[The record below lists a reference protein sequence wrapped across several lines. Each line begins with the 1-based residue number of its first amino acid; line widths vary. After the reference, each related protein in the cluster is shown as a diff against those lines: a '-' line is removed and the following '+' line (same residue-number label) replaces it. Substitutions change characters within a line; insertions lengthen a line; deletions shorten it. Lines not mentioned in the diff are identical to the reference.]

1 MAKLFASTGVVAVA
15 LASLA
20 ATTAKADPVTLRYLC
35 YQDADECDVTR
46 DLLDRFEKQNPN
58 IRVIVDKVAF
68 GVVRDQ
74 LETRL
79 QAGEG
84 PDMARTTT
92 LAGMNRYYLDLTPY
106 VNAAY
111 WRKNFSKTLPWMR
124 DGAADEGIYGWLT
137 QITVTGP
144 YVSKTLF
151 DQAGVAL
158 PAAGASWDD
167 WVAAAAEVQK
177 KTKTYAGVVMDRSGH
192 RFAGV
197 AISYGAKYF
206 DRDGKPTAVVDD
218 GFKALTERMI
228 RWHKDG
234 IMPPDV
240 WPGASGAKWKNGAD
254 MFMNGDAVV
263 HISGSWMIQRYQAD
277 IGDKFEWIVPP
288 QPCGPAGCS
297 AMPGGAAMVAFKG
310 TKHPAEVGKV
320 MDFLVSEPIV
330 KEYYERT
337 VQIPAHEGIAAAG
350 LDYGPKVGPAARA
363 ALKQFTADFAKI
375 SPIAHHLQAYPRNL
389 AIFNATVNYVSQA
402 ITGALTPAQAYAKVQ
417 EEIDNAEKK

>member
-1 MAKLFASTGVVAVA
+1 MARLSAKTGIVAGA
-15 LASLA
+15 FLSLA
-20 ATTAKADPVTLRYLC
+20 VTTAAAEPVTLRYLC

-46 DLLDRFEKQNPN
+46 DLLDRFEKQNPD
-58 IRVIVDKVAF
+58 IKVIVDKVAF
-68 GVVRDQ
+68 SVVRDQ

-92 LAGMNRYYLDLTPY
+92 LAGMNRYYLDLTPH

-111 WRKNFSKTLPWMR
+111 WQQNFADSLPWMR
-124 DGAADEGIYGWLT
+124 DGANDKGIYGWLT

-144 YVSKTLF
+144 FVNKTLF

-158 PAAGASWDD
+158 PKEGATWDD
-167 WVAAAAEVQK
+167 WAKAAAEVQK
-177 KTKTYAGVVMDRSGH
+177 KTKTYSGIVMDRSGH

-206 DRDGKPTAVVDD
+206 DANGKPTAVVDD

-228 RWHKDG
+228 KWHADG
-234 IMPPDV
+234 VMPPDI
-240 WPGASGAKWKNGAD
+240 WPGASGAKWKNGGD
-254 MFMNGDAVV
+254 MFINGDAVM
-263 HISGSWMIQRYQAD
+263 HISGSWMIQRYQTD
-277 IGDKFEWIVPP
+277 IGDKFEWIVPA

-297 AMPGGAAMVAFKG
+297 AMPGGAGMVAFKG
-310 TKHPAEVGKV
+310 TKYPAQVGKV
-320 MDFLVSEPIV
+320 MDFLVSEPII

-337 VQIPAHEGIAAAG
+337 VQIPAHKGVAAKG
-350 LDYGPKVGPAARA
+350 LEYGPKVGPAARA

-375 SPIAHHLQAYPRNL
+375 SPIAHKLQAYPRNL
-389 AIFNATVNYVSQA
+389 SIFNASVNYVAQA
-402 ITGALTPAQAYAKVQ
+402 ITGTLTPAQAYAKTQ

>member
-1 MAKLFASTGVVAVA
+1 MAKLPATAGVVAGVLVSFA
-15 LASLA
+15 ASTA
-20 ATTAKADPVTLRYLC
+20 AAEPVTLRYLC

-58 IRVIVDKVAF
+58 IKVIVDKVAF

-84 PDMARTTT
+84 PDMARHTT
-92 LAGMNRYYLDLTPY
+92 LPGFNRYYLDLRPY

-111 WRKNFSKTLPWMR
+111 WEENFASTLPWFR
-124 DGAADEGIYGWLT
+124 EGANDKGIYGWMT

-144 YVSKTLF
+144 FVDKTLF

-158 PAAGASWDD
+158 PKPGATWDD
-167 WVAAAAEVQK
+167 WAKAAAEVQK
-177 KTKTYAGVVMDRSGH
+177 KTKTYSGIVMDRSGH

-206 DRDGKPTAVVDD
+206 DQNGKPTAVVDD
-218 GFKALTERMI
+218 GFKALAERLI
-228 RWHKDG
+228 AWHADG
-234 IMPPDV
+234 LMPPDI
-240 WPGASGAKWKNGAD
+240 WPGSSGAKWKNGAD
-254 MFMNGDAVV
+254 MFINGDAVM
-263 HISGSWMIQRYQAD
+263 HISGSWMVQRYQTD

-288 QPCGPAGCS
+288 QPCGTAGCS
-297 AMPGGAAMVAFKG
+297 AMPGGAGMVAFKG

-320 MDFLVSEPIV
+320 MDFLVSEPII

-337 VQIPAHEGIAAAG
+337 VQIPAHKGIAAKG

-363 ALKQFTADFAKI
+363 ALKQFTADFAGI
-375 SPIAHHLQAYPRNL
+375 SPIAHRLQAYPRNL
-389 AIFNATVNYVSQA
+389 AIFNASVNYVAQA
-402 ITGALTPAQAYAKVQ
+402 ITGSLTKEQAWAKVQ